1 MQSLVFVTSERLLY
15 TGEHLLHQAEW
26 LCKVGISIIA
36 SEVLEEVAEG
46 LKLAT
51 LSSKSS
57 QNMAPTLAVHQD
69 LKLLTLSWVKTVK
82 AEVIITLMSLTFVF
96 NINNSNSKCYLLLMY
111 VIMSFFEQS
120 SYTYITPICQV
131 CLGKQLLYQQTQ
143 NWSKN
148 EQTSLQIIFIVSLDY
163 YIII

>member
-1 MQSLVFVTSERLLY
+1 MQSLVFVTSERLVY
-15 TGEHLLHQAEW
+15 TGEHLLHQARGSDVRGKSGSAR
-26 LCKVGISIIA
+26 LAIIA

-57 QNMAPTLAVHQD
+57 QNMAPALAVNQD

-131 CLGKQLLYQQTQ
+131 CLGKA
-143 NWSKN
+143 
-148 EQTSLQIIFIVSLDY
+148 
-163 YIII
+163 IIIPANSKLE